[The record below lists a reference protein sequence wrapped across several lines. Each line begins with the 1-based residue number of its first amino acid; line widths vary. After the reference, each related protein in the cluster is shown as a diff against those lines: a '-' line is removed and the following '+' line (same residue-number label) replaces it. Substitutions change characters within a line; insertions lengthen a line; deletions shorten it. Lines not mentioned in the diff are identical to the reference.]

1 MAILFLLFISYVS
14 MFFYSVYTIK
24 AENAKIEY
32 NKGLYFA
39 AISSFVVSVG
49 LGTIISSLS

>member
-1 MAILFLLFISYVS
+1 MAILILLFISYIS

-32 NKGLYFA
+32 DKGLYFA
-39 AISSFVVSVG
+39 AITSFLVSIG
-49 LGTIISSLS
+49 LGTIISVLS